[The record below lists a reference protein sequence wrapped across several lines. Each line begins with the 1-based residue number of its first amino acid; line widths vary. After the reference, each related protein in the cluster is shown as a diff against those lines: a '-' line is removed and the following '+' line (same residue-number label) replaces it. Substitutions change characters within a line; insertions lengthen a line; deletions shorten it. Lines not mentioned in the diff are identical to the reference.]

1 MRIRC
6 ARDGAPAWQGWR
18 GVVGLG
24 EAGHGLARQAWQG
37 QARQG
42 PARLGVAWQ
51 AWQCWAGLGQAW
63 FGRAGKARPGV
74 AGRGAAGRGLAGE
87 ACLGVARI
95 VLVWQARH
103 GAARPGKARQGTW
116 AGTSARTTNQH
127 NTMEQTH
134 SKALMAYAGQ
144 LYDAYMT
151 GCGGIDW
158 LDKPLPS
165 WADYVCNPNNKRR
178 VEAWVDVARV
188 AIRIETEVRDGQ
200 L

>member
-1 MRIRC
+1 M
-6 ARDGAPAWQGWR
+6 
-18 GVVGLG
+18 
-24 EAGHGLARQAWQG
+24 AG
-37 QARQG
+37 
-42 PARLGVAWQ
+42 
-51 AWQCWAGLGQAW
+51 
-63 FGRAGKARPGV
+63 PGM
-74 AGRGAAGRGLAGE
+74 AGRG
-87 ACLGVARI
+87 VARA
-95 VLVWQARH
+95 WQEH
-103 GAARPGKARQGTW
+103 GMESGPDRLGGAGQERGMAWREQGMEQGR
-116 AGTSARTTNQH
+116 AYPQEQQTNN

-165 WADYVCNPNNKRR
+165 WSDYVCNPNNKRR

>member
-1 MRIRC
+1 MGIWLISRQLNKTTRTT
-6 ARDGAPAWQGWR
+6 ARRRP
-18 GVVGLG
+18 
-24 EAGHGLARQAWQG
+24 ARQ
-37 QARQG
+37 
-42 PARLGVAWQ
+42 V
-51 AWQCWAGLGQAW
+51 
-63 FGRAGKARPGV
+63 KS
-74 AGRGAAGRGLAGE
+74 
-87 ACLGVARI
+87 
-95 VLVWQARH
+95 
-103 GAARPGKARQGTW
+103 KARQGKEHGR
-116 AGTSARTTNQH
+116 AHPQEQQTN
-127 NTMEQTH
+127 NNPMETTH

-165 WADYVCNPNNKRR
+165 WSDYVCNPNNKRR